1 VSAAA
6 LIVGVLVAAGS
17 YLLCQRGLVRITLG
31 FMLLSHGV
39 NVLLLTTGGINRRGI
54 PIIGNGG
61 GDVPADP
68 LPQAFV
74 LTAIVIS
81 FGVTAFLLALA
92 FRTTELGDRDDDTE
106 DD

>member
-1 VSAAA
+1 MSVA
-6 LIVGVLVAAGS
+6 LIVGVLVATGS

-39 NVLLLTTGGINRRGI
+39 NVLLLATGGINRRGI
-54 PIIGNGG
+54 PIIGEGG
-61 GDVPADP
+61 GGGIPADP

-106 DD
+106 DE